1 MDCVRVA
8 VIGAGNMGYAHA
20 NNIRAGKVPGMTLA
34 AVCDIDEGKRSR
46 IAVEMPEVKIYS
58 DSRELLAAHV
68 ADAVIIATPHYLH
81 PVIAAEAF
89 RQGYHVLSEKPAG
102 VYAGAVREMMREADA
117 SGKVF
122 GIMFNQ
128 RTNPLFRKAREIVIS
143 GQLGLPK
150 RLSWT
155 VTNWYR
161 TQHYYDSGTWRA
173 TWRGEG
179 GGVLLNQAPHNLDVW
194 QWIFGMP
201 LSVRADCRVARYH
214 NIEVEDEAT
223 IYAVYENGATATFIT
238 STGEFPG
245 TNRLEIAGD
254 LGKIVLEDGKIKWW
268 KLKVHEREFSFTSQ
282 KDFDKI
288 PFDYEEITL
297 TEKETGHLGILANF
311 AGAILTG
318 EELIAPGRDGIN
330 ELMISNAA
338 YLSSWQGGRKV
349 NLPPDDA
356 EFFSELERRVMQSA
370 VKGGGESGQGSR
382 EYSERWQV
390 RW

>member
-1 MDCVRVA
+1 MDFIRIA
-8 VIGAGNMGYAHA
+8 IIGAGNMGYAHA
-20 NNIRAGKVPGMTLA
+20 HNIFSGKVPGMKLA
-34 AVCDIDEGKRSR
+34 AICDIDESKRQR
-46 IAVEMPEVKIYS
+46 IAAEMPDLPVYS
-58 DSRELLAAHV
+58 DWHGILDSHK

-89 RQGYHVLSEKPAG
+89 RKGYHVLTEKPAG
-102 VYAGAVREMMREADA
+102 VYAGAVREMIKEAGA
-117 SGKVF
+117 SGRVF

-128 RTNPLFRKAREIVIS
+128 RTNPLFRKAREIVRT
-143 GQLGLPK
+143 GQLGVPK

-161 TQHYYDSGTWRA
+161 TQHYYDSGAWRA

-179 GGVLLNQAPHNLDVW
+179 GGVLLNQAPHNLDIW

-201 LSVRADCRVARYH
+201 ESVRADCRVARYH

-223 IYAVYENGATATFIT
+223 IYAVYENGASATFIT

-254 LGKIVLEDGKIKWW
+254 LGKLVLEDGIIKWW
-268 KLKVHEREFSFTSQ
+268 KLKTPEREFCFQSQ

-288 PFDYEEITL
+288 PFDYEEITP

-311 AGAILTG
+311 AGAVLRG
-318 EELIAPGRDGIN
+318 EELIAPGEEGIN

-349 NLPPDDA
+349 ILPPDDA
-356 EFFSELERRVMQSA
+356 EFFSELERRAMRSS
-370 VKGGGESGQGSR
+370 VKEAGEAGHGSR